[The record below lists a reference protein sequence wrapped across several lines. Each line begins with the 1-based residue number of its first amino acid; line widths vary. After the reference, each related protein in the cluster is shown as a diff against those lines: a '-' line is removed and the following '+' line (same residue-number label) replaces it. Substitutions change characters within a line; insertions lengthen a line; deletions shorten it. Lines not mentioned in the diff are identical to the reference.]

1 MGTFQVGLLLIG
13 TFALLL
19 ALSVPV
25 SVSIIISSVVTMAS
39 TLSLDLGTFVASQRM
54 VGGVDSFSL
63 LAVPFYILCGVLMNT
78 GGIAQKLIDFAKI
91 LVGRIPGG
99 LAQTN
104 ILGNTLFGSLS
115 GSSVA
120 ASVAIGGVLIPM
132 EEKEGYDKKFAAAV
146 NIASAPTGLI
156 IPPSGILIIYPVLA
170 GCSVVGMIMSGYIPG
185 LMWALACMA
194 VAYIIAKKN
203 HYPTAGKV
211 PASVFFKYFVDAI
224 PSLLLIVIIVGGVM
238 SGIFTATESAAVAVA
253 YTLFLSAA
261 VAVAY
266 TLFLS
271 VVVYRSIKIK
281 DLPKILLDACE
292 TTAVIM
298 FLIAGSNVMSFVMSF
313 TGLPSAIGNALISV
327 SSNKYVILLIINLVL
342 LVVGCF
348 MDITPAVLIFTP
360 IFLPVVQSFGMDPIH
375 FGIMMVMNLGI
386 GNITPP
392 VGSALFSGCS
402 VADMDMEDMIKPIL
416 PFYAAIFVALMLVA
430 YVPWFSMVLPTLFG
444 AV

>member
-99 LAQTN
+99 LAHTN

-156 IPPSGILIIYPVLA
+156 IPPSGI
-170 GCSVVGMIMSGYIPG
+170 
-185 LMWALACMA
+185 
-194 VAYIIAKKN
+194 
-203 HYPTAGKV
+203 
-211 PASVFFKYFVDAI
+211 
-224 PSLLLIVIIVGGVM
+224 
-238 SGIFTATESAAVAVA
+238 FTATESAAVAVA
-253 YTLFLSAA
+253 YTLFLSI
-261 VAVAY
+261 
-266 TLFLS
+266 
-271 VVVYRSIKIK
+271 VVYRSIKIK

-430 YVPWFSMVLPTLFG
+430 YVPWFSMALPTLFG

>member
-78 GGIAQKLIDFAKI
+78 GGIAQKLIDF
-91 LVGRIPGG
+91 
-99 LAQTN
+99 TN

-185 LMWALACMA
+185 LMWALACMV
-194 VAYIIAKKN
+194 VAYVIAKKN

-253 YTLFLSAA
+253 YTLFLSI
-261 VAVAY
+261 
-266 TLFLS
+266 
-271 VVVYRSIKIK
+271 VVYRSIKIK

-430 YVPWFSMVLPTLFG
+430 YVPWFSMALPTLFG

>member
-99 LAQTN
+99 LAHTN

-185 LMWALACMA
+185 LMWALACMV
-194 VAYIIAKKN
+194 VAYVIAKKN

-253 YTLFLSAA
+253 YTLFLSI
-261 VAVAY
+261 
-266 TLFLS
+266 
-271 VVVYRSIKIK
+271 VVYRSIKIK

-298 FLIAGSNVMSFVMSF
+298 FLIAGSNVMSFVYELYRSAQRHRQR
-313 TGLPSAIGNALISV
+313 TDQRLQQQVCHPAHHQPCTAGGWLLHGHHPGCPDLHPDLPARCPVLWHGSHPLRYHDGHEPRYRQHHPARWQCAV
-327 SSNKYVILLIINLVL
+327 QRLL
-342 LVVGCF
+342 GGRYGHGGH
-348 MDITPAVLIFTP
+348 DQTDPAVLCRDLRGADAGGLRT
-360 IFLPVVQSFGMDPIH
+360 LVLH
-375 FGIMMVMNLGI
+375 
-386 GNITPP
+386 
-392 VGSALFSGCS
+392 GSAHPVRRSLI
-402 VADMDMEDMIKPIL
+402 M
-416 PFYAAIFVALMLVA
+416 
-430 YVPWFSMVLPTLFG
+430 
-444 AV
+444 

>member
-99 LAQTN
+99 LAHTN

-120 ASVAIGGVLIPM
+120 ASVAIGGVLI
-132 EEKEGYDKKFAAAV
+132 
-146 NIASAPTGLI
+146 L
-156 IPPSGILIIYPVLA
+156 PPSGILIIYPVLA

-185 LMWALACMA
+185 LMWALACMV
-194 VAYIIAKKN
+194 VAYVIAKKN

-253 YTLFLSAA
+253 YTLFLSI
-261 VAVAY
+261 
-266 TLFLS
+266 
-271 VVVYRSIKIK
+271 VVYRSIKIK

-402 VADMDMEDMIKPIL
+402 VADMDMEDMIKPVL

-430 YVPWFSMVLPTLFG
+430 YVPWFSMALPTLFG

>member
-170 GCSVVGMIMSGYIPG
+170 GYIPG

-238 SGIFTATESAAVAVA
+238 SGIFTATE
-253 YTLFLSAA
+253 SAA

>member
-99 LAQTN
+99 LAHTN

-146 NIASAPTGLI
+146 NIASAPTGL
-156 IPPSGILIIYPVLA
+156 
-170 GCSVVGMIMSGYIPG
+170 PG
-185 LMWALACMA
+185 LMWALACMV
-194 VAYIIAKKN
+194 VAYVIAKKN

-253 YTLFLSAA
+253 YTLFLSI
-261 VAVAY
+261 
-266 TLFLS
+266 
-271 VVVYRSIKIK
+271 VVYRSIKIK

-430 YVPWFSMVLPTLFG
+430 YVPWFSMALPTLFG

>member
-1 MGTFQVGLLLIG
+1 M
-13 TFALLL
+13 
-19 ALSVPV
+19 
-25 SVSIIISSVVTMAS
+25 
-39 TLSLDLGTFVASQRM
+39 SLDLGTFVASQRM

-99 LAQTN
+99 LAHTN

-170 GCSVVGMIMSGYIPG
+170 GCSVVGM
-185 LMWALACMA
+185 
-194 VAYIIAKKN
+194 KN

-253 YTLFLSAA
+253 YTLFLSI
-261 VAVAY
+261 
-266 TLFLS
+266 
-271 VVVYRSIKIK
+271 VVYRSIKIK

-292 TTAVIM
+292 TTAIIM

-392 VGSALFSGCS
+392 VGSSLFSGCS

-430 YVPWFSMVLPTLFG
+430 YVPWFSMALPTLFG